1 MDKCNLMESYGFEK
15 VLIYNEHD
23 DEAWHGVLTEISG
36 GRATLESSRV
46 IQRLHPGGLWGS
58 LAVDE
63 TFTGEMKDQAHLFEQ
78 KFGPQTIVNVCLL
91 HRDIVVWGPGL
102 PNVSGRLDL
111 LIQQVQKEKGDR
123 DAIGVS

>member
-1 MDKCNLMESYGFEK
+1 MDWLKVFVNCY

-23 DEAWHGVLTEISG
+23 DEAWHGVLTEISDN
-36 GRATLESSRV
+36 RATLESSRV
-46 IQRLHPGGLWGS
+46 IQRLHPGVLWGS

-78 KFGPQTIVNVCLL
+78 KTSPQTIVNVCLL
-91 HRDIVVWGPGL
+91 HRDIVVWGPNL

-123 DAIGVS
+123 DAIRVS